1 MTFFDLVF
9 SSEFKWIHNWSKPRL
24 IRFFLITETKFW
36 NIGGKI
42 WMRTFPDF
50 VMNYD
55 WVSTKVP
62 FRANNLMMG
71 NSYLIDVGSKR
82 EFRWDPF
89 VSWLFKSTYISKAS
103 YSLWKLKYKQNR
115 NNYSRFFILMNTMA
129 VILTNREINS
139 IIGTGAFRFGGH
151 SKNGFFLAAPFC
163 AKMKK
168 KERTRAV
175 PYAVFHQFDSLI
187 WLIILAEST
196 TIDDS
201 SLIYFIWIL
210 NQFRLSVIF
219 RHFLKYNYKY
229 FREYEPCHMTHEK
242 YSPAM
247 LLDCYP

>member
-1 MTFFDLVF
+1 M
-9 SSEFKWIHNWSKPRL
+9 KH
-24 IRFFLITETKFW
+24 
-36 NIGGKI
+36 
-42 WMRTFPDF
+42 
-50 VMNYD
+50 D
-55 WVSTKVP
+55 WLSAKVP
-62 FRANNLMMG
+62 FRANVMMIG
-71 NSYLIDVGSKR
+71 NSMARKQNFDGTQLYHRYSNR
-82 EFRWDPF
+82 P
-89 VSWLFKSTYISKAS
+89 SSKAR
-103 YSLWKLKYKQNR
+103 YSLWKMKYK
-115 NNYSRFFILMNTMA
+115 NNINYYSRFFILMNTMA

-151 SKNGFFLAAPFC
+151 SKMDFFWQRRFC

-175 PYAVFHQFDSLI
+175 PHAVFHQFDSLI

-229 FREYEPCHMTHEK
+229 F
-242 YSPAM
+242 
-247 LLDCYP
+247 